1 MEKKSEAQPPMIIY
15 DLKCKKNHEFEGW
28 FKDRAAF
35 EEQKKLDLITCPVC
49 GGVGA
54 ELVPSTLAIL
64 GRDLK
69 TSEKKQ
75 SRAIAPLKA
84 MQLLNEYLGKNFD
97 DVGETFSE
105 VAMKIHH
112 GEEEARNIRGTTTHQ
127 EEELLREEGVQ
138 FFKIPVVKLDS

>member
-1 MEKKSEAQPPMIIY
+1 MIVF

-35 EEQKKLDLITCPVC
+35 EEQKKLDLITCPIC
-49 GGVGA
+49 GGAGA
-54 ELVPSTLAIL
+54 DIVPSTLAIL

-69 TSEKKQ
+69 KSENKQ
-75 SRAIAPLKA
+75 IRTLAPLEA
-84 MQLLNEYLGKNFD
+84 MQRLHEYLEKNFD
-97 DVGETFSE
+97 DVGDTFTD

-127 EEELLREEGVQ
+127 EEELLRKEGVP
-138 FFKIPVVKLDS
+138 FVRIPVVKLDS

>member
-1 MEKKSEAQPPMIIY
+1 MIVY

-54 ELVPSTLAIL
+54 DIVPSTVAIL

-75 SRAIAPLKA
+75 SRTIAPLKA
-84 MQLLNEYLGKNFD
+84 MQQLNGYIEKNFD
-97 DVGETFSE
+97 DVGDTFTDI
-105 VAMKIHH
+105 AIKIHH

-127 EEELLREEGVQ
+127 EEELLREEGVP
-138 FFKIPVVKLDS
+138 FLKIPVIKLDS

>member
-1 MEKKSEAQPPMIIY
+1 MIVF

-35 EEQKKLDLITCPVC
+35 EEQKRLDLITCPVC
-49 GGVGA
+49 GGAGA
-54 ELVPSTLAIL
+54 DIVPSTVAIL

-69 TSEKKQ
+69 KSEKKQ
-75 SRAIAPLKA
+75 IGTFAPLKA
-84 MQLLNEYLGKNFD
+84 MQRLNEYLEKNFD
-97 DVGETFSE
+97 DVGDTFTD

-127 EEELLREEGVQ
+127 EEELLREEGVP
-138 FFKIPVVKLDS
+138 FLKIPVIKLDS